1 MADTLLTSVG
11 YHQMKHLLIFPLL
24 AAALG
29 GCSKQSGLSLSGTKA
44 SGDLVPLVMHCAM
57 SRGGHATTNTL
68 PVIQMSWTRQTREL
82 DDIILMEGDHFSE
95 VQKFLELAYG
105 VPESGLGSFA
115 VARIG
120 TVHSLTYSQQ
130 QIGVVLNLTTDS
142 RKTIVSVMGRQTP

>member
-1 MADTLLTSVG
+1 MKRILTFSFLV
-11 YHQMKHLLIFPLL
+11 
-24 AAALG
+24 AVLG

-44 SGDLVPLVMHCAM
+44 SGDLVPLVMRCAT

-68 PVIQMSWTRQTREL
+68 PVIQISWTLQTREME
-82 DDIILMEGDHFSE
+82 DIILVDGDHFSE

-105 VPESGLGSFA
+105 VPESGRGSFA

-120 TVHSLTYSQQ
+120 NVRSLTYSQQ
-130 QIGVVLNLTTDS
+130 QVGVVLNLTTDS